1 MPVHQ
6 RALHRLLAPL
16 AIGAVLLAAPSWAA
30 EAPTVAA
37 TADCNQPAFLVL
49 DARSQQP
56 RKVDAAAR
64 ALARELGTK
73 PLFKVAPISVLEGE
87 FSNAVL
93 VTLPLACPQQADA
106 VEQRKSWQRLIA
118 LTEDSPDRR
127 AMVFAADPDHAN
139 PSPVVPGCTRDAWLG
154 FKGLVSDRD
163 RYFAF
168 LRQIGQSKILDR
180 YGATRVVVMN
190 RPGIVVREIGA
201 PFAAGEY
208 FELLRFPCAQKM
220 RDLWTSAEFQQL
232 AEMRKGVVTVKAGT
246 FEAR

>member
-1 MPVHQ
+1 MVFQPTLV
-6 RALHRLLAPL
+6 RVVAASLSLGAAMLATP
-16 AIGAVLLAAPSWAA
+16 AWAA
-30 EAPTVAA
+30 GAPAA
-37 TADCNQPAFLVL
+37 GAACNEPAFLVL
-49 DARSQQP
+49 DGRSDQP
-56 RKVDAAAR
+56 RQVDR
-64 ALARELGTK
+64 ASRTLARELGTR
-73 PLFKVAPISVLEGE
+73 PLFKASPTAVLEGQ
-87 FSNAVL
+87 FAKAIL
-93 VTLPLACPQQADA
+93 VTLPLACPRQADQ
-106 VEQRKSWQRLIA
+106 VEHRRSWQRLLA

-127 AMVFAADPDHAN
+127 AMVFAADPAHAN
-139 PSPVVPGCTRDAWLG
+139 PSPAAKGCTGDAWLG

-208 FELLRFPCAQKM
+208 FELLRFPCAQRM
-220 RDLWTSAEFQQL
+220 HDLWNSDEFKTL
-232 AEMRKGVVTVKAGT
+232 AQMRQGVVTIKAGT